1 MRESRFIPTSV
12 VLALVLILVVLF
24 TLIYW
29 QIDRGGPEGRAGD
42 WHGQVD
48 FSFPRGDSIDGLPP
62 DWRPAFMDYFYL
74 AFTTSTA
81 FSPSEIY
88 PLTDRAK
95 AMHIAQS
102 LISLLTIVALAARAI
117 DVLGK

>member
-1 MRESRFIPTSV
+1 MARLLYEIANRPANLDAI
-12 VLALVLILVVLF
+12 VLF

-29 QIDRGGPEGRAGD
+29 RLDRGGPDGRTGV
-42 WHGQVD
+42 WQGQAH
-48 FSFPRGDSIDGLPP
+48 FHFPRGDAAEGVSG
-62 DWRPAFMDYFYL
+62 DWQPSFVDYLYL

-95 AMHIAQS
+95 ILHIVQS
-102 LISLLTIVALAARAI
+102 LISLLTIVALATRAI
-117 DVLGK
+117 NILGQ